1 MSRSERHL
9 TDEHIQ
15 DWLDGRLRASESA
28 RTEAH
33 VEACPR
39 CHAEVEEWRA
49 LLGELAELGELA
61 PHAGFSGRVL
71 DAVGDA
77 QARRVHSPRAVSL
90 AARVR
95 ARLTPPPHPDSIR
108 LQDFADG
115 MLGRRSAAAVR
126 RHLDGCPACRAEAQR
141 WVALVDDVRTLPRL
155 APSPGFAQA
164 VMRQVR
170 VAPAPA
176 PAQAITRRA
185 LDRVR
190 ALAGPRH
197 RLAWAAAA
205 GVAFTPVVTVALVAH
220 AVFSHPLVTVGNL
233 AAFAWLQGS
242 ELIRAGGGG
251 FLAGLIE
258 SASIF
263 RAWSAVGTLS
273 PTAAG
278 AGLLGACALTLAS
291 TWVLWRN
298 VVAPAQQVARADR

>member
-15 DWLDGRLRASESA
+15 DWLDGRLTAPEAARA
-28 RTEAH
+28 EAH
-33 VEACPR
+33 VDACPR
-39 CHAEVEEWRA
+39 CRAEVEGWRT
-49 LLGELAELGELA
+49 LMGDLAGLGELA
-61 PHAGFSGRVL
+61 PRVGFSGRVL
-71 DAVGDA
+71 DAVGGA
-77 QARRVHSPRAVSL
+77 PTRVSL

-95 ARLTPPPHPDSIR
+95 ALLTRPPHPDPIR

-115 MLGRRSAAAVR
+115 TLGRRPAAAVR
-126 RHLDGCPACRAEAQR
+126 RHLEGCADCRAEAQR
-141 WVALVDDVRTLPRL
+141 WVALVDGVRALPRL

-164 VMRQVR
+164 VMGQVR
-170 VAPAPA
+170 IAPAPA
-176 PAQAITRRA
+176 PARAITRRT

-190 ALAGPRH
+190 ALAGPRQ

-205 GVAFTPVVTVALVAH
+205 GVAFTPVMTAALVAY

-233 AAFAWLQGS
+233 VAFAWLEGS
-242 ELIRAGGGG
+242 ELATAAGGG
-251 FLAGLIE
+251 FLAGLME

-291 TWVLWRN
+291 AWVVWRN
-298 VVAPAQQVARADR
+298 VLAPAQQVARANR

>member
-1 MSRSERHL
+1 MSRSDRHL

-15 DWLDGRLRASESA
+15 DWLDGRLTAPEA
-28 RTEAH
+28 AQTEAH
-33 VEACPR
+33 VDACPR
-39 CHAEVEEWRA
+39 CRAEVDGWRA
-49 LLGELAELGELA
+49 LLGELAGLGELA

-71 DAVGDA
+71 DAVGGA
-77 QARRVHSPRAVSL
+77 SARVSSV
-90 AARVR
+90 ARVR
-95 ARLTPPPHPDSIR
+95 AWLTPPPHPDSIR

-115 MLGRRSAAAVR
+115 TLGRRSAAAVR
-126 RHLDGCPACRAEAQR
+126 RHLDGCADCRADAQR
-141 WVALVDDVRTLPRL
+141 WVALVDGVRALPRL

-176 PAQAITRRA
+176 PARAIARRT

-205 GVAFTPVVTVALVAH
+205 GVAFTPVVTVALLAY

-233 AAFAWLQGS
+233 AAFVWIEGS
-242 ELIRAGGGG
+242 ELATAAGGG
-251 FLAGLIE
+251 LVAGLIE

-291 TWVLWRN
+291 AWVVWRN
-298 VVAPAQQVARADR
+298 VLAPAQQVAHADR